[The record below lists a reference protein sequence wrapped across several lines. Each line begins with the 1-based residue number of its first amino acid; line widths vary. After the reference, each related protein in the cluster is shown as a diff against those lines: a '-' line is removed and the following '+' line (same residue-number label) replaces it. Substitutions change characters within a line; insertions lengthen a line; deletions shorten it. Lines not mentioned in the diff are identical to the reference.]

1 VRSRDIKRRQGI
13 KSRPVKNRQKF
24 KSIPLLVKNVLQKSP
39 LARLGAG
46 LAAIKVYTF
55 RAGRSGGRSRGSGE
69 GFAGGDPRESRTPFA
84 KGRSRGVVA
93 GLLGRH
99 SRGGRY
105 LFASS
110 RRNVFGIRELFLRVC
125 VVAALLLVAA
135 VGWRVIRPG
144 VTLRV
149 SADTVAAFR
158 VPHRA
163 IGMLRGYADSHGIP
177 FPELFAVFNAE
188 NDFFPEKS
196 ASYDLSRL
204 EDMYVTNFRQIFR
217 RYSRRSIAPYAEMFE
232 NLFDEIEVFP
242 IPTGWYEH
250 DASVMFGNSWGVEH
264 NFQGNRTHMG
274 TAIIDRENIR
284 GRVPVV
290 SMTAGSVSD
299 AGWCSQLGYF
309 VGVTSRNGTYYLY
322 AHLDSIATGLLV
334 GQNVA
339 AGQLLGLMGN
349 TGGGRGSSNFQVHLH
364 LAIAPDV
371 RFTRGQF
378 WINPYPLLRYI
389 EDRRDV

>member
-1 VRSRDIKRRQGI
+1 MRSRDIKRRQGI
-13 KSRPVKNRQKF
+13 GKRQKS
-24 KSIPLLVKNVLQKSP
+24 KNLPLLIKNALRKSP
-39 LARLGAG
+39 LARLGTG
-46 LAAIKVYTF
+46 LAAIKVYYF
-55 RAGRSGGRSRGSGE
+55 RASRPGSSSRGSG
-69 GFAGGDPRESRTPFA
+69 AGRDLRESRTPFVG
-84 KGRSRGVVA
+84 GRSRW
-93 GLLGRH
+93 LDFLSRQ
-99 SRGGRY
+99 SRG
-105 LFASS
+105 
-110 RRNVFGIRELFLRVC
+110 RRNRSLGIRELFFRVC
-125 VVAALLLVAA
+125 VVAALLLVVA
-135 VGWRVIRPG
+135 VGWRVVRPG

-149 SADTVAAFR
+149 SPDTVAAFR

-163 IGMLRGYADSHGIP
+163 IGMLRGYADSHGVP

-196 ASYDLSRL
+196 ATYNLSRL
-204 EDMYVTNFRQIFR
+204 EDMYVVNFRQVIR
-217 RYSRRSIAPYAEMFE
+217 RYNRRSIAPYAEMFG

-264 NFQGNRTHMG
+264 NFQGNRMHMG

-290 SMTAGSVSD
+290 SMTAGDVTD
-299 AGWCSQLGYF
+299 AGWCNQLGYF

-322 AHLDSIATGLLV
+322 AHLDSIAAGLSA
-334 GQNVA
+334 GQNVT
-339 AGQLLGLMGN
+339 AGQLLGQMGN

-378 WINPYPLLRYI
+378 WINPYPLLRYL
-389 EDRRDV
+389 EAGRE